1 MQLGLLYGAAKW
13 PTLTGV
19 AGNDSPL
26 RLCSQHQDDVMQRY
40 SRCSLACHSLA
51 ALILVAFG
59 VVYLSRSEFMPYH
72 AAAMGSD
79 WVSVDGGTQ
88 QVLLALMRALGGAC
102 LGVAVLVGTLLWG
115 PFRRGERWATLAIPM
130 AGLLLCATSL
140 YAQLGVALKTAASPP
155 MLPVLVAGALLLVG
169 LLMSL
174 RHGGTKLAP
183 NPRPDE

>member
-1 MQLGLLYGAAKW
+1 
-13 PTLTGV
+13 
-19 AGNDSPL
+19 
-26 RLCSQHQDDVMQRY
+26 MQRY

-102 LGVAVLVGTLLWG
+102 LGVAALVGTLLWG
-115 PFRRGERWATLAIPM
+115 PFRRGERWATLTIPM

-174 RHGGTKLAP
+174 RHGATQRAP
-183 NPRPDE
+183 KPKPDE